1 MDKIKDLINKYGLGG
16 KILAIIGILILG
28 IAIVAG
34 GLLLFIYGLN
44 LLGLEVPYTLRTIL
58 GSFIILFIIGLGRGK
73 KD

>member
-1 MDKIKDLINKYGLGG
+1 MDKIKDLINKYDLGG
-16 KILAIIGILILG
+16 KIIAIVAIIILG

-34 GLLLFIYGLN
+34 GLILFIYGLN